1 MCKILIAQKV
11 KISKTCVWR
20 WTTSLSIFS
29 KSVGGSG
36 KRGLETLRVS
46 LTTGW
51 QVMMII
57 ASFFKVFSALFN
69 ENDFMHL
76 CWLFVSDDRRC
87 PNSDEDFWESIR
99 IVSDDSV
106 FWKPSYK
113 KTDGKAKESKLNVYF
128 LLKKMKPWK
137 VMSRNHAALHFREG
151 RFYLEDT
158 NSSNGTQ
165 VNNKQLPP
173 FQVLLIKSILVW
185 WVMFQFQPIEIF
197 SGDVLEFGTEVG

>member
-1 MCKILIAQKV
+1 MFYAIVLVPRWVSGADDCQWRSSV
-11 KISKTCVWR
+11 SKFSWWFLRIHQNCVR
-20 WTTSLSIFS
+20 WQCFL
-29 KSVGGSG
+29 
-36 KRGLETLRVS
+36 
-46 LTTGW
+46 
-51 QVMMII
+51 
-57 ASFFKVFSALFN
+57 
-69 ENDFMHL
+69 
-76 CWLFVSDDRRC
+76 
-87 PNSDEDFWESIR
+87 
-99 IVSDDSV
+99 
-106 FWKPSYK
+106 
-113 KTDGKAKESKLNVYF
+113 KTDHKTILNGRQSKVNVY
-128 LLKKMKPWK
+128 LSLKKMKPSK